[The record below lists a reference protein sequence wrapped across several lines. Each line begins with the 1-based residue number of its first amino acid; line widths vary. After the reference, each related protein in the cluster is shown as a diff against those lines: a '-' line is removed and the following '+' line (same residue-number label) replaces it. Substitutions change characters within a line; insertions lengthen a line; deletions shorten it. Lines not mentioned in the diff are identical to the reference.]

1 MKFGGVF
8 HEVRKAGERFELAY
22 QKHWLQFWKHS
33 DDPFPADEPVYCF
46 TAVFAPVR
54 LETTIYHHWYSRPD
68 KTGAFSPVDRI
79 PIRIQGGRE
88 GGYRAYTFK
97 QGLVAGDWRVDVE
110 TEDGRVLGRV
120 RFTVEADLPTESLS
134 TMLY

>member
-1 MKFGGVF
+1 
-8 HEVRKAGERFELAY
+8 
-22 QKHWLQFWKHS
+22 
-33 DDPFPADEPVYCF
+33 
-46 TAVFAPVR
+46 VFAPVR

-68 KTGAFSPVDRI
+68 KSGAFSAVDRI

-97 QGLVAGDWRVDVE
+97 QGLIVGDWRVDVE

-120 RFTVEADLPTESLS
+120 HFTVENDLSAQPLS
-134 TMLY
+134 TILY